1 MKEENGVLVLTDANY
16 DTFMEGKDTVLVEFY
31 APWYVCVSGLSL
43 LVVVPATSH
52 LISKISP
59 CICPFEGVATANSLH
74 PSMRK

>member
-31 APWYVCVSGLSL
+31 APWYVGGPSLASLNVPTNVRYFWCVL
-43 LVVVPATSH
+43 P
-52 LISKISP
+52 P
-59 CICPFEGVATANSLH
+59 EGAATANSLP